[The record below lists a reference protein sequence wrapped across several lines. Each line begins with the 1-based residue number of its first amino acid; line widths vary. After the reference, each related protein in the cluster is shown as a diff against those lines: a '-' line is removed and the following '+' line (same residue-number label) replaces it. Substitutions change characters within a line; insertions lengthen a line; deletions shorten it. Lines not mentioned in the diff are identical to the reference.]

1 MDVVNPALVAS
12 NAAGEAVN
20 IVDSAVLESV
30 AADAGKA
37 ADTVDPDVVT
47 STEVGVSVVDP
58 GSNVLISVAVGEGE
72 DMVDCAVAIS
82 TDTEAPVGAD
92 VSTPV
97 ISVAVDG
104 AGDKVAVDVV
114 TSSDTGLPT
123 ETVVSGE
130 VTPSLDTSV
139 EEKPARVT
147 SIPAEVTSL
156 VVISEVAL
164 NPVTVISVLPVD
176 NEAVT
181 GSDVAADPA
190 NPTTHGNTHYPEWK

>member
-30 AADAGKA
+30 AADAGEA
-37 ADTVDPDVVT
+37 ADTVDPAVVT
-47 STEVGVSVVDP
+47 STEVAVSLVDP
-58 GSNVLISVAVGEGE
+58 GSNELISVAVGEGE
-72 DMVDCAVAIS
+72 DMVDCAVVIS

-114 TSSDTGLPT
+114 TSSDTGLSA

-139 EEKPARVT
+139 ETKPAVVT
-147 SIPAEVTSL
+147 SVPAEVTSW

-164 NPVTVISVLPVD
+164 NPETVASVAPVD
-176 NEAVT
+176 NEAVA

-190 NPTTHGNTHYPEWK
+190 NPTTHCSIHFH

>member
-12 NAAGEAVN
+12 NAVGEAVN

-30 AADAGKA
+30 AADAGET
-37 ADTVDPDVVT
+37 ADTVDPAVVT
-47 STEVGVSVVDP
+47 STEVAVSLVDP

-72 DMVDCAVAIS
+72 DMVDCAVVIS

-114 TSSDTGLPT
+114 TSSDTGLPG

-130 VTPSLDTSV
+130 VIPSLDTSV
-139 EEKPARVT
+139 EDKPAVVT
-147 SIPAEVTSL
+147 SVPAEVTSL

-164 NPVTVISVLPVD
+164 NPETVASVAPVD
-176 NEAVT
+176 NEAVA

-190 NPTTHGNTHYPEWK
+190 NPTTHYSIHFHS

>member
-20 IVDSAVLESV
+20 IVDSAVLEFV
-30 AADAGKA
+30 AADAGEA
-37 ADTVDPDVVT
+37 ADTVDPAVVT
-47 STEVGVSVVDP
+47 STEVAVSLVDP
-58 GSNVLISVAVGEGE
+58 GSNVLISVAVGE
-72 DMVDCAVAIS
+72 DMVDCAVVIS

-114 TSSDTGLPT
+114 TSSDTGLPA

-139 EEKPARVT
+139 ETKPAVVT
-147 SIPAEVTSL
+147 SVPAEVTSW
-156 VVISEVAL
+156 VVISEVSL
-164 NPVTVISVLPVD
+164 NPETVASVAPVD
-176 NEAVT
+176 NEAVA

-190 NPTTHGNTHYPEWK
+190 NPTTHCSIHFHSYN